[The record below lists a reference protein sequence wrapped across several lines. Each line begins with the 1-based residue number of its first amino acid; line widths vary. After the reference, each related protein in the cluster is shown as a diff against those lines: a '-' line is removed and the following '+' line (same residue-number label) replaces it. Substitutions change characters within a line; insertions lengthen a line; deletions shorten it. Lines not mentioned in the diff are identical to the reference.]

1 MGSCIQKGGEWM
13 FNTIGCLLLFEVLF
27 EVLLAILVRI
37 AAVGSYF
44 CEAEQ
49 SLLAWV
55 SWSFACFLCHGME
68 VCVNTD
74 L

>member
-1 MGSCIQKGGEWM
+1 MGSCIQKGAEWM
-13 FNTIGCLLLFEVLF
+13 FNTVGCLLLF

-55 SWSFACFLCHGME
+55 LWSLACFLCHGTE